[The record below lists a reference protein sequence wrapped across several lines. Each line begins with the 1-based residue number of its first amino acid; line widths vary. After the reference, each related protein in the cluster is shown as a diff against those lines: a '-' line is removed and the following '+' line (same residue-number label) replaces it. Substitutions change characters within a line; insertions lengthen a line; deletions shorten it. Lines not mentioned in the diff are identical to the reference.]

1 VGRRTQH
8 VLLRTCCSAPAAAHL
23 LPRTGLAAPRY
34 AVGIAHTEVR
44 MPPEPADRVPF
55 NPAYARVFGGPRLTL
70 GLMTPLERGW
80 GMAADYARES
90 ALAARAGVL
99 GIDALWTRDV
109 PLAIP
114 QGDSGEAALLDDP
127 FIWLAAL
134 ALAAPGP
141 AIGLGAAVLPLRHP
155 LHLAKA
161 ALSLDRLSGGRLIL
175 GLGSGDRPEE
185 LAAFGVERPPEQ
197 LYRERWDVLR
207 GALSPRADERAGML
221 AASGGFVPGPAPH
234 ARIPMLAV
242 GTARQSLQWIAAHAD
257 GWATY
262 HREEAR
268 QQGRIALWQRALQER
283 AGGVRKPF
291 VQSLQ
296 LELLADPDAP
306 AAPLALGLRAG
317 RHALLAYF
325 GRMARLGVA
334 HMLVNLQGPRPV
346 AEQLEELGAEV
357 VPHLPAM
364 PLPPAG

>member
-1 VGRRTQH
+1 
-8 VLLRTCCSAPAAAHL
+8 
-23 LPRTGLAAPRY
+23 
-34 AVGIAHTEVR
+34 
-44 MPPEPADRVPF
+44 MPPEPIDDTRF
-55 NPAYARVFGGPRLTL
+55 NPAYARVFGSGRLTL
-70 GLMTPLERGW
+70 GLMTPLER
-80 GMAADYARES
+80 APATEADYVRET
-90 ALAARAGVL
+90 ALAARAGAL

-114 QGDSGEAALLDDP
+114 QGSSGEAALLDDP
-127 FIWLAAL
+127 FVWLAAL

-155 LHLAKA
+155 LHLAKS

-197 LYRERWDVLR
+197 LYRERWALLR
-207 GALSPRADERAGML
+207 GALSPDGGERDAML
-221 AASGGFVPGPAPH
+221 AATGGFVPGLAPR

-268 QQGRIALWQRALQER
+268 QQGRIALWQRALEER
-283 AGGVRKPF
+283 GGVRKPF

-306 AAPLALGLRAG
+306 AAPLELGLRAG

-357 VPHLPAM
+357 VPNLPAM
-364 PLPPAG
+364 PMSLN

>member
-1 VGRRTQH
+1 MS
-8 VLLRTCCSAPAAAHL
+8 SALMPDTPAAGT
-23 LPRTGLAAPRY
+23 PAA
-34 AVGIAHTEVR
+34 GT
-44 MPPEPADRVPF
+44 PAAGTPAAGF
-55 NPAYARVFGGPRLTL
+55 NRAYARVLAAGHLTL
-70 GLMTPLERGW
+70 GLMTPLERAPG
-80 GMAADYARES
+80 AQADVVRET
-90 ALAARAGVL
+90 ALAARAARL
-99 GIDALWTRDV
+99 GIAALWTRDV

-114 QGDSGEAALLDDP
+114 QGSSGEAALLDDP

-134 ALAAPGP
+134 SLAAPDA

-155 LHLAKA
+155 LHLAKS
-161 ALSLDRLSGGRLIL
+161 ALSLDRLSRGGLIL

-185 LAAFGVERPPEQ
+185 LAAFGVTRPPEA
-197 LYRERWDVLR
+197 LYRERWELLR
-207 GALSPRADERAGML
+207 SALAPSQDERALML
-221 AASGGFVPGPAPH
+221 AATGGFVPGLAPP

-268 QQGRIALWQRALQER
+268 QQGRIALWQRALDER
-283 AGGVRKPF
+283 AGGRRKPF

-306 AAPLALGLRAG
+306 PAPLELGLRAG

-325 GRMARLGVA
+325 NRMAQLGVD

-346 AEQLEELGAEV
+346 AEQIEELGAEV
-357 VPHLPAM
+357 VPRLPYTG
-364 PLPPAG
+364 AGSRI

>member
-1 VGRRTQH
+1 
-8 VLLRTCCSAPAAAHL
+8 
-23 LPRTGLAAPRY
+23 
-34 AVGIAHTEVR
+34 
-44 MPPEPADRVPF
+44 MPPESEPIDPASYSRGDNR
-55 NPAYARVFGGPRLTL
+55 AYNRAYNQVLGAGRLTL
-70 GLMTPLERGW
+70 GLMTPLERAPG
-80 GMAADYARES
+80 AQADFARET
-90 ALAARAGVL
+90 ALAARAGAL

-114 QGDSGEAALLDDP
+114 QGSSGEAALLDDP
-127 FIWLAAL
+127 FVWLAAL
-134 ALAAPGP
+134 SIAAPGA

-185 LAAFGVERPPEQ
+185 LAAFGVERPTEV
-197 LYRERWDVLR
+197 LYRERWELLR
-207 GALSPRADERAGML
+207 SALAPDGDERAAML
-221 AASGGFVPGPAPH
+221 AATGGFLPGLAPG

-268 QQGRIALWQRALQER
+268 QQGRIALWQRALEER

-306 AAPLALGLRAG
+306 AAPLELGLRAG

-325 GRMARLGVA
+325 ERMGRLGVA
-334 HMLVNLQGPRPV
+334 HMLLNLQGPRPV
-346 AEQLEELGAEV
+346 AEQIEELGAEV
-357 VPHLPAM
+357 VPRLPAM
-364 PLPPAG
+364 A